1 MSQVLIIEDNRA
13 FATGLR
19 STLESEGFGVTVA
32 EDGASGLRHAHGT
45 MPDLLVLDLML
56 PDRSGY
62 DVLRRLRDEGN
73 DVPVLILT
81 ARRDEQDKL
90 RCFGLG
96 ADDYVTKPV
105 GLLELI
111 ERIRAVLRRSQPS
124 GTTLETWVT
133 VGDIAVHPPTHDV
146 RRAGQSVDLRPK
158 EYDLLVA
165 LLRHRGRIMSRE
177 ALLREVWG
185 YHPDTVSRTVDMHIL
200 ALRQKLE
207 RDPVH
212 PRYIRTARTAGYYL
226 SA

>member
-1 MSQVLIIEDNRA
+1 MSQVLIIEDNRT

-19 STLESEGFGVTVA
+19 STLESEGFGVAVA
-32 EDGASGLRHAHGT
+32 EDGASGLRHAHGA

-105 GLLELI
+105 GTLELI
-111 ERIRAVLRRSQPS
+111 ERIRAVLRRSQSS
-124 GTTLETWVT
+124 GAALETWVT
-133 VGDIAVHPPTHDV
+133 VGDISVHPPTHDV
-146 RRAGQSVDLRPK
+146 RRAGQPVDLRPK

-212 PRYIRTARTAGYYL
+212 PRSIRTARTAGYYL